1 MAHHKPQPRRPGA
14 NGSAPGW
21 RKKLRAALKKLPI
34 PRVSPPRVLL
44 GLLLVIGYTA
54 LLEADLF
61 RAGITWEEGEIAG
74 RDIYADRT
82 HEFVDEGETEQ
93 LQRTAREQVAKVYE
107 ALPVQQEAE
116 NRVTQLLEEVGAVE
130 AAPDLATDAERDAEL
145 QRRIARL
152 VWFGPAPSWG
162 TAALQLGTAG
172 RERAREEALSVL
184 GTVYA
189 DREIRD
195 DVPQDLAAARAVVV
209 ELADQLPPD
218 SRDVLRPV
226 LLDDDIVKPNRRYNE
241 EATLQRRDEAAENV
255 EPVRRTINRGQL
267 IVQRGHQVSA
277 QDLADLKALGLVQPK
292 RDWDGLFAL
301 GCLVSLVLVILGTYV
316 QQEQPVVFYDSRRII
331 LLNLLCALFLL
342 TFRLLLWLKGEV
354 PSLAHPAIFC
364 GAATGMVVAVLV
376 EYRLAMM
383 MTGAMGLFMGILLPG
398 AALWVAIEAWLAGRV
413 GAMALRH
420 VTDRSGLA
428 RAGLLVA
435 VAGMMIAAVV
445 QLPRSGEIDAYQS
458 VRLTTDLLFGFGWG
472 LLAFLVAQ
480 GLIPLLERPFACVTP
495 FRLLELTNTSTPL
508 LQMLKREARGS
519 FDSSLTI
526 GDMAADAAEAI
537 GADPL
542 LARAAGYHHDIGKM
556 KHPGWFIE
564 NQFGGENI
572 HNTLEPHLSAMAIK
586 SHVSLGAELALEY
599 KLPETLCDV
608 IRQHHGTTLISF
620 FYYQALESAADGE
633 TVDESQFRYEG
644 PRPQFKES
652 GIIMLA
658 DGIEAA
664 VRAASAHGP
673 LSEKKI
679 AETVN
684 SLLRKRLDDGQLDE
698 CDLTLRDLNIAS
710 KAFVEF
716 LRGMYH
722 NRIDYPAGA
731 PAKRDRK
738 PARADAGKH

>member
-1 MAHHKPQPRRPGA
+1 MAQKPQARRPG
-14 NGSAPGW
+14 NGSASGV
-21 RKKLRAALKKLPI
+21 RKKLREWTRSRPQ
-34 PRVSPPRVLL
+34 VSPGRALI
-44 GLLLVIGYTA
+44 GLLLVVGYTA

-61 RAGITWEEGEIAG
+61 QAGITWKVGEIAG
-74 RDIYADRT
+74 RDVYADRT
-82 HEFVDEGETEQ
+82 HEFVDDRETEQ
-93 LQRTAREQVAKVYE
+93 LRRTAREQVAKVYE

-130 AAPDLATDAERDAEL
+130 AAPELANAAEREDDLRA
-145 QRRIARL
+145 RIERL
-152 VWFGPAPSWG
+152 VWFVPPEGWQA
-162 TAALQLGTAG
+162 AALNLGGEG
-172 RERAREEALSVL
+172 RERARAEALAIL
-184 GTVYA
+184 GTLYD

-195 DVPQDLAAARAVVV
+195 DVPQDLDAARAVV
-209 ELADQLPPD
+209 EGMLARLPD
-218 SRDVLRPV
+218 NIQRVLAPV
-226 LLDDDIVKPNRRYNE
+226 LTDDDILEANRRYNE

-267 IVQRGHQVSA
+267 IVQRGHQVTD

-292 RDWDGLFAL
+292 RDWNGLFAL
-301 GCLVSLVLVILGTYV
+301 GCLVSLVLVILGAYV
-316 QQEQPVVFYDSRRII
+316 KQEQPEVFYDNRRII

-342 TFRLLLWLKGEV
+342 TFRLLLWLKGEI

-413 GAMALRH
+413 GAMALRQ
-420 VTDRSGLA
+420 VKDRNGLA
-428 RAGLLVA
+428 RAGLQVA

-445 QLPRSGEIDAYQS
+445 QLPRSGEVDSYQS
-458 VRLTTDLLFGFGWG
+458 VHLTVDLLFGFGWG

-508 LQMLKREARGS
+508 LQELKKQARGS

-526 GDMAADAAEAI
+526 GDMASDACEAI

-542 LARAAGYHHDIGKM
+542 LARAAGYHHDIGKL

-564 NQFGGENI
+564 NQFGGDNI
-572 HNTLEPHLSAMAIK
+572 HDVLEPQMSAKAIK
-586 SHVSLGAELALEY
+586 SHVTLGAELAIQY
-599 KLPETLCDV
+599 QLPQPLLDV
-608 IRQHHGTTLISF
+608 ILQHHGTTSISF
-620 FYYQALESAADGE
+620 FYYQALEAAADGE
-633 TVDESQFRYEG
+633 TVDERLFRYEG
-644 PRPQFKES
+644 PKPQFRES

-664 VRAASAHGP
+664 VRAASMHGAM
-673 LSEKKI
+673 SEKKI
-679 AETVN
+679 TEIVN
-684 SLLRKRLDDGQLDE
+684 SLIRKRLDEGQLDE
-698 CDLTLRDLNIAS
+698 CDLTLRDLNTAA

-722 NRIDYPAGA
+722 NRIDYPAGVQA
-731 PAKRDRK
+731 RRDKKPAK
-738 PARADAGKH
+738 ADAGKH

>member
-1 MAHHKPQPRRPGA
+1 MAHKPQARRPGA
-14 NGSAPGW
+14 NGTGSDL
-21 RKKLRAALKKLPI
+21 RKRLRARLKKLVLPS
-34 PRVSPPRVLL
+34 VSPVRVLL

-61 RAGITWEEGEIAG
+61 QAGITWKVGEIAG

-82 HEFVDEGETEQ
+82 HEFVDEAETEQ
-93 LQRTAREQVAKVYE
+93 LRRTAREQVAKVYE

-130 AAPDLATDAERDAEL
+130 AAPELSTPESQQEDLQA
-145 QRRIARL
+145 RIDRL
-152 VWFGPAPSWG
+152 VWFTPPEGWMV
-162 TAALQLGTAG
+162 AALALGGQG
-172 RERAREEALSVL
+172 RERARAEALAIL
-184 GTVYA
+184 GALYD

-195 DVPQDLAAARAVVV
+195 DVPQDLAAARAVVEEMV
-209 ELADQLPPD
+209 AGLPVNLQRVVGPLMLDQ
-218 SRDVLRPV
+218 
-226 LLDDDIVKPNRRYNE
+226 DILKPNRRYNE
-241 EATLQRRDEAAENV
+241 EATLQRKDDAAENV

-267 IVQRGHQVSA
+267 IVQRGHQVTE

-292 RDWDGLFAL
+292 RDWSGLFAL

-316 QQEQPVVFYDSRRII
+316 RMEQPAVFYDNRRMV

-342 TFRLLLWLKGEV
+342 TFRLLLWLKGEI
-354 PSLAHPAIFC
+354 PSLAHPAVFC

-413 GAMALRH
+413 GAMALRQ

-435 VAGMMIAAVV
+435 VAGTMIAAVV
-445 QLPRSGEIDAYQS
+445 QLPRAGATDSYQS
-458 VRLTTDLLFGFGWG
+458 FHLASDMLFGFGWG

-480 GLIPLLERPFACVTP
+480 GLIPLLEKPFACVTP

-526 GDMAADAAEAI
+526 GDMAADACEAI

-572 HNTLEPHLSAMAIK
+572 HDTLEPHLSAMAIK
-586 SHVSLGAELALEY
+586 SHVTLGAELAVEY
-599 KLPETLCDV
+599 QLPQPLLDV

-620 FYYQALESAADGE
+620 FYYQALEAAADGE
-633 TVDESQFRYEG
+633 TVDEGQFRYEG
-644 PRPQFKES
+644 PKPQFKES

-673 LSEKKI
+673 LTEKKI
-679 AETVN
+679 AEVVN
-684 SLLRKRLDDGQLDE
+684 GLIRKRLDEGQLDE
-698 CDLTLRDLNIAS
+698 CDLTLRDLNIAA

-731 PAKRDRK
+731 PARRDRR
-738 PARADAGKH
+738 PARPDAGKH